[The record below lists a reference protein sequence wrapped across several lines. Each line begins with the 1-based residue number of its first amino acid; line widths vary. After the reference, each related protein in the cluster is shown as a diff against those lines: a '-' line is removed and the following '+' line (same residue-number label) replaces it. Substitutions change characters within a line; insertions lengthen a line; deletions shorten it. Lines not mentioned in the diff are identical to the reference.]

1 MHSLP
6 KLLSLA
12 RENVVK
18 ITFCTVNKSH
28 TAVHIVVPRRRRQR
42 KKYMNV
48 SFDCGGKCE
57 MYSNYQ
63 RQNTGA
69 SEKRQNWIRG
79 WERKSGNR
87 RKAIKR
93 GRQSGTQAK
102 KLTDITRV
110 QRARC
115 RSEKWKDMTSRWR
128 SEWWR
133 RWNTRAQWQWAGALH
148 EMTVP
153 ELCCMGELQ
162 RLHST
167 QVGNAV
173 GNVNSINANQWL
185 GENQQRHWEATVR
198 GLITF
203 KKGQATDWAN
213 QLSPRN

>member
-42 KKYMNV
+42 QKYMNV

-87 RKAIKR
+87 RKAIRR

-115 RSEKWKDMTSRWR
+115 RSEKWEDMTSRWR

-153 ELCCMGELQ
+153 ENYAAWESCRDCTQLKWEMQSGTWIQLMRISGWERINRGIEKLQ
-162 RLHST
+162 S
-167 QVGNAV
+167 
-173 GNVNSINANQWL
+173 
-185 GENQQRHWEATVR
+185 E
-198 GLITF
+198 
-203 KKGQATDWAN
+203 D
-213 QLSPRN
+213 